1 MQIKH
6 DDRVAENK
14 VMEGGRCAWRLRHGN
29 DADASVFNAKDWL
42 PHFLSQET
50 KPLDGVIRF
59 GFTVVLPSND
69 RGLELVAHGPVS
81 VNDHDARQ
89 EASFVML
96 EKLIY
101 ATGLAIHDYNYRI
114 ICD

>member
-14 VMEGGRCAWRLRHGN
+14 VMEGGRCAWRLRGWTGHCN
-29 DADASVFNAKDWL
+29 
-42 PHFLSQET
+42 
-50 KPLDGVIRF
+50 
-59 GFTVVLPSND
+59 VVLPSND

-89 EASFVML
+89 EASNEEKTKIVSSMAERIRQL
-96 EKLIY
+96 EEENAVLKRQVEMFAELVEE
-101 ATGLAIHDYNYRI
+101 
-114 ICD
+114 